1 MLNAD
6 VPDNIRF
13 GIVEEQILHMA
24 NVTASVGELE
34 IVSAAHHLQRTIV
47 ILDEQFEPIR
57 ESDPEEARSSV
68 QSNAKK
74 RTVTL
79 PFQKLGPNTGHY
91 NAVLVDSEH
100 SNPSSRMATSSVQLA
115 QSTFTVKAKDILPL
129 QKKSPI
135 VSQRKGRCQ
144 QAELIT
150 SSPVKRKLQSQGS
163 VKDCAKNERETA

>member
-13 GIVEEQILHMA
+13 GRVEEQILHMA

-57 ESDPEEARSSV
+57 EYDPEKAGSSV

-79 PFQKLGPNTGHY
+79 HFQKLGPNIGHY
-91 NAVLVDSEH
+91 NARSL
-100 SNPSSRMATSSVQLA
+100 
-115 QSTFTVKAKDILPL
+115 
-129 QKKSPI
+129 
-135 VSQRKGRCQ
+135 GRQ
-144 QAELIT
+144 
-150 SSPVKRKLQSQGS
+150 
-163 VKDCAKNERETA
+163 

>member
-13 GIVEEQILHMA
+13 GTVEEQILHMA

-34 IVSAAHHLQRTIV
+34 IVSAARHLQRTIV

-57 ESDPEEARSSV
+57 ESDPEEARSSE
-68 QSNAKK
+68 KK
-74 RTVTL
+74 GTVTL
-79 PFQKLGPNTGHY
+79 QFQKLGPNIGHY

-115 QSTFTVKAKDILPL
+115 QSTFTVKLKAKDILPL
-129 QKKSPI
+129 PKKSPI

-150 SSPVKRKLQSQGS
+150 TSPVKRKLQSQGS
-163 VKDCAKNERETA
+163 VKDCAKKERETA